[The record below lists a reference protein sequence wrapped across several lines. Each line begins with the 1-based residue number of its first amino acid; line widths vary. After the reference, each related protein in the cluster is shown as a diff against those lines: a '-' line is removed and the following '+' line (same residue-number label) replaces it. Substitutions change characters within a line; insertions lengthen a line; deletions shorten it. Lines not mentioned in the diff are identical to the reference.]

1 MSVSN
6 LKNFLIISLVLLL
19 SVSCD
24 KEKND
29 VIPDVVIDFHVDLVS
44 DPYFFDL
51 ASALGNSVYVSSAT
65 NNLGIKAA
73 GYDGNGIIIYH
84 SLPDEYSAFDR
95 TCPHCYVVSSLSKAV
110 NIDGI
115 YAVCPQCATNYAL
128 PSFGAPSSGPG
139 QYPLKNYRAELAG
152 QYLHVWNSY

>member
-6 LKNFLIISLVLLL
+6 LKIFLIISLILVL
-19 SVSCD
+19 STSCN

-29 VIPDVVIDFHVDLVS
+29 VIPDVYTDFYVDLVS

-65 NNLGIKAA
+65 NNWGIKSA

-84 SLPDEYSAFDR
+84 SLPDEYYAYDR
-95 TCPHCYVVSSLSKAV
+95 TCPNCYVVNSLSKAV
-110 NIDGI
+110 NIDGV
-115 YAVCPQCATNYAL
+115 YAVCPQCSTNYAL

-139 QYPLKNYRAELAG
+139 QYPLKNYKAVLSG